1 MHLSRLKIR
10 EFRNLR
16 DFEITF
22 TPSTTD
28 AGGIAHEFKSHAVIG
43 QNGSG
48 KSNMIEAIVTIFRD
62 LDLNQPTAFEYELD
76 YWCRGHLIRVNSAAG
91 RVNVTDSDLAITLGA
106 APVEAGPPH
115 EEDRPIGQGNDF
127 KLSYL
132 ARHAKRYLPSHVF
145 AYYSGRSER
154 IEAIFQQHQ
163 QRFYKAL
170 LDGNDELLRRLFY
183 CRNVH
188 SQFVLLAYLLKEDDE
203 CRRILED
210 LGIEGL
216 ESVLFVLKQPYW
228 YKTDLAEE
236 ILTDGDNRFWYAR
249 GIVQT
254 FLDVLWKESIA
265 PIDHSESRILDFRGR
280 KETQDLLYLYV
291 PDKAALGRV
300 AEEIGEPAR
309 FFKYLESTYISDLI
323 DEVRINVKHRDIDGN
338 LNFTQ
343 LSEGEQQLLT
353 VLGLMRFTH
362 EDESLFLLD
371 EPDTHL
377 NPIWKLRYFDE
388 IDKVVKLQ
396 NDSVAGSSQLIITTH
411 DPLMIGS
418 LRKEQVRIL
427 RCEDGRTAVDA
438 PDQHPQ
444 GMGVAG
450 LLKSELFGLPSTLD
464 SHTLKLLQERNELLA
479 LKAKGKLS
487 PQQELRLKS
496 LRDGLDDL
504 GFSRE
509 YRDPLYQ
516 LFIEQMYAV
525 RSQPLDRLLTA
536 KEKKDQQALAEKI
549 VTKIVKTEKTEE
561 LSALAREL
569 KISASK

>member
-22 TPSTTD
+22 TPSAKD
-28 AGGIAHEFKSHAVIG
+28 ADGVDRCFRSHAVIG

-62 LDLNQPTAFEYELD
+62 LDLNQRTDFDYELD
-76 YWCRGHLIRVNSAAG
+76 YECRGHALRIRAEGDIRRVLIHSP
-91 RVNVTDSDLAITLGA
+91 DSPHPQNQSLSHLAIKSKA
-106 APVEAGPPH
+106 
-115 EEDRPIGQGNDF
+115 
-127 KLSYL
+127 
-132 ARHAKRYLPSHVF
+132 YLPNHVF
-145 AYYSGRSER
+145 AYYSGRNER

-170 LDGNDELLRRLFY
+170 LDGSDELLRRLFY

-188 SQFVLLAYLLKEDDE
+188 SQFVLLAYLLKEDAE
-203 CRRILED
+203 CRRILTD
-210 LGIEGL
+210 LGIEEL
-216 ESVLFVLKQPYW
+216 ESVLFVLKRPYW
-228 YKTDLAEE
+228 YKTDLAED
-236 ILTDGDNRFWYAR
+236 IMKDGDNRFWYAR

-254 FLDVLWKESIA
+254 FLDQLWKEAIA
-265 PIDHSESRILDFRGR
+265 PIDHTETRLLDFRGR
-280 KETQDLLYLYV
+280 KETQDLLYLFV
-291 PDKAALGRV
+291 PDKSALGRV
-300 AEEIGEPAR
+300 AEQIGEPAR

-323 DEVRINVKHRDIDGN
+323 DEVRINVRHRNTNGN

-388 IDKVVKLQ
+388 IDKVVKFQ
-396 NDSVAGSSQLIITTH
+396 SGNASGSSQLIITTH

-427 RCEDGRTAVDA
+427 KKDKGRVSVEE
-438 PDQHPQ
+438 PEEHPQ
-444 GMGVAG
+444 GMGFAG
-450 LLKSELFGLPSTLD
+450 LLKSELFGLRSTVDTETRRRLD
-464 SHTLKLLQERNELLA
+464 HRNYLYA
-479 LKAKGKLS
+479 LGNKRSKSQDAEMARLS
-487 PQQELRLKS
+487 
-496 LRDGLDDL
+496 
-504 GFSRE
+504 
-509 YRDPLYQ
+509 
-516 LFIEQMYAV
+516 
-525 RSQPLDRLLTA
+525 
-536 KEKKDQQALAEKI
+536 
-549 VTKIVKTEKTEE
+549 EE
-561 LSALAREL
+561 LSELGFASDFKDPYLEMFVKQMALRTEFHKDVLTPDEQAAQDQAA
-569 KISASK
+569 SAIIDRILAERQKP